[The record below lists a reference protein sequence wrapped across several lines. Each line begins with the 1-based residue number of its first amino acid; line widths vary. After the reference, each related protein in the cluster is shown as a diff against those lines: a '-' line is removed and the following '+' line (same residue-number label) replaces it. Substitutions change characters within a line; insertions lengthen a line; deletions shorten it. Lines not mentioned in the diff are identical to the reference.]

1 MEKSKTGANRSW
13 TTWFEIPVNDM
24 EQAKKFYET
33 VFDIKIDVVDFG
45 GFKMGILPHSDVGGA
60 LVEGESYKPSTEGA
74 LVYLNANPDLIT
86 TQERVEAAGGK
97 VLIEKRQISEEFGY
111 MAVILDSEGNRIAL
125 GSDN

>member
-86 TQERVEAAGGK
+86 KIVNF
-97 VLIEKRQISEEFGY
+97 IKRLRKNLKAPIDDHSLVTY
-111 MAVILDSEGNRIAL
+111 IAKL
-125 GSDN
+125 EQYAIRRMR